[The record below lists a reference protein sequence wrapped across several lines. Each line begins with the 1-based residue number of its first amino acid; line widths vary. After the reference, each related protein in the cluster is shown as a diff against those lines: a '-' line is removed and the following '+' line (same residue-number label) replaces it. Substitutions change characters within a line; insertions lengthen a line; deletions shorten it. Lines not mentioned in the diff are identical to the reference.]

1 MSVPRLATRLPVVWP
16 GLAAALLLATAAVA
30 RAQGTLNID
39 PRDPAL
45 YREPARAGACRVCGE
60 VRSIR
65 EVRAEPNRNASGPG
79 NQMVFGA
86 VVLLPFGPGGKED
99 PYVGGVG
106 TQDMAERL
114 NANSY
119 EILIRMDSGE
129 QVVMLRRDGASFRV
143 GERVTVSGGLMAPL

>member
-1 MSVPRLATRLPVVWP
+1 MRVLRPPIRLPVVRP

-30 RAQGTLNID
+30 WAQGTLNID

-45 YREPARAGACRVCGE
+45 YREPARASSCRVCGE

-65 EVRAEPNRNASGPG
+65 EVRAEPNRNASSPG
-79 NQMVFGA
+79 NQPVFGA
-86 VVLLPFGPGGKED
+86 VVLLPFGPGGKAD

-119 EILIRMDSGE
+119 EILIRMDNGE
-129 QVVMLRRDGASFRV
+129 QLVMLRRDGASFRV
-143 GERVTVSGGLMAPL
+143 GERVTVSGGLMAPH